1 MGKHVFKKKLS
12 PDRIIQLEWRL
23 ITTVATAPFLLQQE
37 ETSWFQ
43 SPPPRYPKKWQ
54 RRLKSF
60 WLSVKHVCHAWLHN
74 VGATY
79 IHSCFSA
86 QTGGDWEAMIRANGL
101 SFLLLFSAERCTS
114 TCVCACPFFLYH
126 LLKVYCAQC
135 KELRDELDLSL
146 MIIFL
151 SSSWGDKT
159 QMKDSCSRSHA
170 TGIPKRRSGLS
181 QIYLMFEKQIFFHAI
196 WIAHV
201 LFISIKS
208 WGREEQKKTFSK
220 IPSEVN
226 IPQLNQPKIENK

>member
-1 MGKHVFKKKLS
+1 MKAYYDCGYSSISFTA
-12 PDRIIQLEWRL
+12 RRNQL
-23 ITTVATAPFLLQQE
+23 ISISTA
-37 ETSWFQ
+37 SI
-43 SPPPRYPKKWQ
+43 RYPKKWQ

-181 QIYLMFEKQIFFHAI
+181 QEIYLMFEKQIFFHAI